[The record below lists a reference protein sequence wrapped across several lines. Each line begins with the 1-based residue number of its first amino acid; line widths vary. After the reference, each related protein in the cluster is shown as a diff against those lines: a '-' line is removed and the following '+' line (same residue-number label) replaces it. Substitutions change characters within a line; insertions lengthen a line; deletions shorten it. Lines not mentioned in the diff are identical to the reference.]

1 MEIYFNDPLK
11 RLLIKSVCD
20 LALRRINSLNEEMP
34 SISSRVYLHSEYDH
48 IYKQHLR
55 KQLRI
60 ESQMAINFSIY
71 TVDTLTVF
79 SLHFNSQ
86 LSGRI
91 RKVFC
96 FNWQH
101 QAAWQQSPRST
112 HSSQVGCRGWAWM
125 RATDGRHCY
134 QGVELLPSGLGALC
148 AAQYERFARLCTLG
162 AASVAPWI
170 RQQIPQTDNSL
181 SSSGWSPHSAQQGFG
196 KRQQAHGLQT
206 DQMISSLCWPIKTVF
221 QETPIANLLVS
232 TISKIVKGSTH
243 QPWKFIA
250 RCRN

>member
-1 MEIYFNDPLK
+1 MYNVDKFVRSLDGVVEVIDDIPDGVSAKKPAVIRVPNRVTEIYFNDPLK

-60 ESQMAINFSIY
+60 ESQMAINFSTY

-86 LSGRI
+86 LSGKI
-91 RKVFC
+91 MKVFC

-112 HSSQVGCRGWAWM
+112 HSSQVGCRG
-125 RATDGRHCY
+125 
-134 QGVELLPSGLGALC
+134 
-148 AAQYERFARLCTLG
+148 
-162 AASVAPWI
+162 
-170 RQQIPQTDNSL
+170 
-181 SSSGWSPHSAQQGFG
+181 
-196 KRQQAHGLQT
+196 
-206 DQMISSLCWPIKTVF
+206 
-221 QETPIANLLVS
+221 
-232 TISKIVKGSTH
+232 
-243 QPWKFIA
+243 
-250 RCRN
+250 